1 MHWCSHN
8 RGRLSL
14 TNGYSLAILHWSVT
28 SLCESEAKER
38 AKVKVHF
45 EGDGPVGLTDINP
58 IRAHLHVYKAIMK
71 YEVSMTI

>member
-1 MHWCSHN
+1 MNNSCAPYITYREIFAKVPRS
-8 RGRLSL
+8 
-14 TNGYSLAILHWSVT
+14 Y
-28 SLCESEAKER
+28 AKER